1 MNKLIE
7 KYKYFLLIFVVG
19 ACSYK
24 PIYSGMNYSFNI
36 GETIFTGE
44 RQINNIIQNRFNL
57 IKDIKGSNQKIY
69 NLQVDTVKRKLIVS
83 NDSKGDPL
91 KFELIVTTNYKI
103 FEDSE
108 LLLIKQIE
116 KNNIYDND
124 ADKFKVQ
131 QNEKIILENIAD
143 KISETIISSIVN
155 LNDN

>member
-1 MNKLIE
+1 MNKLFE
-7 KYKYFLLIFVVG
+7 KYKYFILIIIVS

-44 RQINNIIQNRFNL
+44 RQINNIIQSKFNL
-57 IKDIKGSNQKIY
+57 IKEIKGSNQKIY
-69 NLQVDTVKRKLIVS
+69 NLQVDTIKRKLIVS

-103 FEDSE
+103 FQNSK

-131 QNEKIILENIAD
+131 QNERIILENIAD
-143 KISETIISSIVN
+143 KISEIIISSIVN